1 MLKKIL
7 FTDHLFR
14 SFFSIAASLAILGI
28 LVAAGLKSYSN
39 IPGMVTV
46 AGAFY
51 SAEPVINE
59 IYTFYAL
66 QQRWPDEDDAL
77 RTLQSEEYYN
87 GMNAE
92 YALEKGSLHIV
103 IDSHLQGIN
112 GKTLSFRKAVFP
124 DQPDASTLWLC
135 GYQPVPPGMVV
146 DVENRTDIETKYL
159 IARCK

>member
-1 MLKKIL
+1 MLKRIL
-7 FTDHLFR
+7 FTDHIFR
-14 SFFSIAASLAILGI
+14 CFFSITASLAILGI
-28 LVAAGLKSYSN
+28 LVATGLKSYSN

-51 SAEPVINE
+51 SAEPVISE

-66 QQRWPDEDDAL
+66 HQRWPDEDDAL

-87 GMNAE
+87 GMKGE
-92 YALEKGSLHIV
+92 YVLENGSLHIV
-103 IDSHLQGIN
+103 IDSHLQSVG

-124 DQPDASTLWLC
+124 DQTDASTLWLC
-135 GYQPVPPGMVV
+135 GYQPVPEGMVV
-146 DVENRTDIETKYL
+146 DVENRTDIDVKYL